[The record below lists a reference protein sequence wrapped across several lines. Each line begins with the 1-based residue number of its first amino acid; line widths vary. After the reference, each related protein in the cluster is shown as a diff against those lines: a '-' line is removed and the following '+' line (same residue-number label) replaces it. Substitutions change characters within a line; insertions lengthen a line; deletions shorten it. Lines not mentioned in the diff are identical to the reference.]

1 MPRRD
6 ENPNAL
12 ILAGLAAGIA
22 AAVVGGGIWLMF
34 RHPNESEAAKQGR
47 ELKEARD
54 RAQEQHRR
62 DGTNNLG
69 DATMRLGE
77 DLLREE
83 EERRRGK
90 R

>member
-6 ENPNAL
+6 ANPNAL

-34 RHPNESEAAKQGR
+34 RHPNESEAAKQSR
-47 ELKEARD
+47 EYREAFE

-69 DATMRLGE
+69 DAGMKLAREL
-77 DLLREE
+77 EE
-83 EERRRGK
+83 EERRRKG

>member
-6 ENPNAL
+6 ANPNAL

-34 RHPNESEAAKQGR
+34 RHPNESETS
-47 ELKEARD
+47 KEAREYREAFD

-69 DATMRLGE
+69 DAGMKLGE
-77 DLLREE
+77 RLLREE
-83 EERRRGK
+83 EERRNKK